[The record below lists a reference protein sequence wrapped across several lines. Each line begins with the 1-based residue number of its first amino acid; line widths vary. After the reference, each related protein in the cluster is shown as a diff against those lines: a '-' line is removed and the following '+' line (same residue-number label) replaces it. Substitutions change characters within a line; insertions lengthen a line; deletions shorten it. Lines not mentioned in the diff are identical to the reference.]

1 MNSILFSISYW
12 LGADV
17 KAADYDGNIPLHWAA
32 YNGKLDLVKYL
43 LEEKGAD
50 VKAADNGGN
59 NSLYWAAS
67 SGKLDVVK

>member
-1 MNSILFSISYW
+1 
-12 LGADV
+12 
-17 KAADYDGNIPLHWAA
+17 
-32 YNGKLDLVKYL
+32 LDLVKYL